1 MTHVLDIDLDLFL
14 ADCCPL
20 AAPGERPVPEGH
32 EPWPEEKVRLFLERG
47 CGLDKRSPLPGRVFD
62 THDKALLYW
71 QELIAA
77 GQLRTPFAVTH
88 CDAHSDLGIG
98 YPGPGIVLN
107 GVLPVRFPARSDT
120 ETYYK
125 RKQLDEA
132 NYLLFALAFRYIGM
146 LENVRNPFSRPDRP
160 PALFIDGGAAIC
172 LSSPVSRLLE
182 PINGPEPR
190 IPYREWSD
198 PMTYRGEAAFSFIS
212 VAQSPRYAPR
222 EADAL
227 LGVIREYIKE
237 ES

>member
-20 AAPGERPVPEGH
+20 AEPGARPVLAGH
-32 EPWPEEKVRLFLERG
+32 EPWSADKVRLFLERG
-47 CGLDKRSPLPGRVFD
+47 CGLDKHSPLPGRIFD

-71 QELIAA
+71 QELVKDGRLAA
-77 GQLRTPFAVTH
+77 PFAVTH

-107 GVLPVRFPARSDT
+107 GVLPVRFPERLNT

-132 NYLLFALAFRYIGM
+132 NYLLFALAFRYVGA
-146 LENVRNPFSRPDRP
+146 LENVRNPRSRPDK
-160 PALFIDGGAAIC
+160 PAMLFSEDGASIQ
-172 LSSPVSRLLE
+172 LTSPVAKLME
-182 PINGPEPR
+182 PMNSPEPF
-190 IPYREWSD
+190 IPYREWTD
-198 PMTYRGEAAFSFIS
+198 PMIYRAEAPFSFIS
-212 VAQSPRYAPR
+212 AARSPRYAPK

-227 LGVIREYIKE
+227 LDVIREYIHE
-237 ES
+237 